1 MSFSCESVARNVLPL
16 YRAYVA
22 KELVEKYGFT
32 QVSAAKKLGTTQPA
46 ISQYLSS
53 KRGRQKIANYAE
65 ILPIVQR
72 AAAKSG
78 AAHGREAEMTQKS
91 SMTLSVTCARS
102 YKASKNLESER
113 LLSLLELLDKFFGAV
128 NADFAF
134 FHHSFRD

>member
-72 AAAKSG
+72 AAAKV
-78 AAHGREAEMTQKS
+78 AQRMAEAEMSTEEFNDSFCDLCKELQGIKKS
-91 SMTLSVTCARS
+91 G
-102 YKASKNLESER
+102 K
-113 LLSLLELLDKFFGAV
+113 
-128 NADFAF
+128 
-134 FHHSFRD
+134 